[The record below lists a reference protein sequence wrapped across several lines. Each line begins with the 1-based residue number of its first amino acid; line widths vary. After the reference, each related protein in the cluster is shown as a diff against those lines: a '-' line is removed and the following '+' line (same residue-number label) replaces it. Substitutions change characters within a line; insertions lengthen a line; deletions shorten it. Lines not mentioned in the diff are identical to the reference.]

1 MAHPDP
7 ARDGSEPEET
17 APVLPAGDRLDDD
30 ADRPAQVARQ
40 VRRAL
45 WGRDLLGPRPGWWPW
60 GTGARARAQR
70 RREVRELGAQ
80 RRVELH
86 RRFTHG
92 HDHGGDAVRAPWRPV
107 PTSRNI
113 AALAAVV
120 AVVAAVVAVAWSM
133 GDGPGATREPS
144 GEQRGEPAPTEV
156 APTTSTASM
165 VLPSVAVSSSAWS
178 LPEQPPIPP
187 SGVAPAQARPRTAT
201 DPATIAVVTA
211 PPGPPARRELSD
223 PQDAAGAWL
232 ARWCP
237 FTASEDQLGD
247 AERRAQPAM
256 TDAAWSLF
264 DPAGDERAAR
274 NWEQA
279 TAAGET
285 GRCSAPVAQ
294 VVPSAPRTPE
304 RVVVRVTADRVVTTA
319 AGARYVEPVSST
331 RVMLRRPDGTWRVD
345 LAAVGG

>member
-7 ARDGSEPEET
+7 ARHDSEPRAT
-17 APVLPAGDRLDDD
+17 TPPLPADRLDDE

-45 WGRDLLGPRPGWWPW
+45 WGSDLLGPRPGWWPW
-60 GTGARARAQR
+60 GAGARARAQR
-70 RREVRELGAQ
+70 RRELRDLGA
-80 RRVELH
+80 RRRGELH
-86 RRFTHG
+86 RRFN

-107 PTSRNI
+107 PTRRNI
-113 AALAAVV
+113 AALAAVAAV
-120 AVVAAVVAVAWSM
+120 IATVVAIAWSR
-133 GDGPGATREPS
+133 GDEPGAPRERP
-144 GEQRGEPAPTEV
+144 GEQRGEAAPTEV
-156 APTTSTASM
+156 ASTTSTAPTNTASGT
-165 VLPSVAVSSSAWS
+165 SSSTWS

-187 SGVAPAQARPRTAT
+187 SGVAPAEARPRTAT
-201 DPATIAVVTA
+201 DPATIAVITA
-211 PPGPPARRELSD
+211 PPGPPARHELAD
-223 PQDAAGAWL
+223 PQDTAGAWL
-232 ARWCP
+232 SWWCP
-237 FTASEDQLGD
+237 FSTSEDQFGD

-264 DPAGDERAAR
+264 DPAGDEQAAR
-274 NWEQA
+274 SWEQA

-294 VVPSAPRTPE
+294 VVPSAPRTPQ
-304 RVVVRVTADRVVTTA
+304 RVVVRVAADRVVTTA

-331 RVMLRRPDGTWRVD
+331 RIVLRQADGTWRVD